1 MLSYVKKCNFVKKV
15 VLHRDSRM
23 VAMGE
28 HRIIFKVAQ
37 QIVLYIDVFCCAI
50 FIELRKMEFLKLE

>member
-1 MLSYVKKCNFVKKV
+1 
-15 VLHRDSRM
+15 M